1 VERFH
6 KLHNALVYIR
16 SDTAITSPLEQV
28 AKSVSVLDQ
37 KELKHFIEYQ
47 SKYKERLAV
56 LRSGN
61 YEQPAE
67 PNCDR
72 NMPPIMK
79 KWIGQMSSHQNPS
92 KNHDIDTTC
101 AFDHARIKKYETAN
115 ESFQSDLKLNCP
127 NGARKV
133 ADLLIMDIA
142 FLKSF
147 EVEWQKPVNGVLGGG
162 TESDDDVAEFA
173 CDGWELADPSTI
185 PFGKL
190 PVCDENGKIFPHA
203 LIANRIARHILDTQG
218 NKHTVQGLDEFCAKM
233 DTARNNLKKGTKAF
247 DANNFKEYEREVL
260 TRALNT
266 VEKDL
271 FMSVCS
277 TLDEDNSNVSCLI
290 WLHEN
295 ALSETCLYFILQ
307 DDDPAQSAAAASA
320 AAAAP
325 LAAAASAAPAVAAS
339 AAASAAAAAS
349 LAAAA
354 SAAPAVAA
362 SASPLAAAASAA
374 PAAAASVAPPA
385 AAASATPAAAASVAP
400 PAVAASAA
408 PRNRQKQR
416 AVRIEQPEGK
426 SQGKRAS
433 QPTNF
438 YSPDP
443 PAKRLKNG
451 NGKAAASNARRKS
464 AADGEETED
473 ARGSCQ
479 PAGGVGSVVAH
490 AVPISE
496 YSKRVLLGQNRLN
509 KQFGKTHLSRDAL
522 RRPPVSNMTLGQAFH
537 AVNIALLLQ
546 RVY

>member
-1 VERFH
+1 MERFH

-56 LRSGN
+56 LRSEN
-61 YEQPAE
+61 CEQPAE

-162 TESDDDVAEFA
+162 TESDDDVAEYA

-218 NKHTVQGLDEFCAKM
+218 SKHTVQGLDEFCSKM
-233 DTARNNLKKGTKAF
+233 DTARNNLKKGAKAF
-247 DANNFKEYEREVL
+247 DAKNFKEYEREVL
-260 TRALNT
+260 SRALNT
-266 VEKDL
+266 VERDL

-385 AAASATPAAAASVAP
+385 AG
-400 PAVAASAA
+400 ASAA
-408 PRNRQKQR
+408 PRNRQKQK
-416 AVRIEQPEGK
+416 AMRIVQPEGQ
-426 SQGKRAS
+426 SQSKRAS
-433 QPTNF
+433 HPTNF
-438 YSPDP
+438 YSPAP
-443 PAKRLKNG
+443 PAKRLKIG

>member
-1 VERFH
+1 MSSKTVDRFH

-16 SDTAITSPLEQV
+16 SDSAITSPLEQV

-37 KELKHFIEYQ
+37 KELKHFIDYQ
-47 SKYKERLAV
+47 SKYQERLAV
-56 LRSGN
+56 LRS
-61 YEQPAE
+61 ESHERPAE
-67 PNCDR
+67 PNSDR

-79 KWIGQMSSHQNPS
+79 RWIGQMSHHQNPS
-92 KNHDIDTTC
+92 KNHDLDTTC

-162 TESDDDVAEFA
+162 TESDDDVAEYA

-218 NKHTVQGLDEFCAKM
+218 SKHTVQGLDEFCSKM
-233 DTARNNLKKGTKAF
+233 DTARANLKKGTKAF

-260 TRALNT
+260 SRALNT
-266 VEKDL
+266 VERDL

-339 AAASAAAAAS
+339 ASP
-349 LAAAA
+349 LAATA
-354 SAAPAVAA
+354 SAAPAT
-362 SASPLAAAASAA
+362 
-374 PAAAASVAPPA
+374 AASVAPPA
-385 AAASATPAAAASVAP
+385 AG
-400 PAVAASAA
+400 ASAA
-408 PRNRQKQR
+408 PRNRQKQK
-416 AVRIEQPEGK
+416 AMRIVQPEGQ
-426 SQGKRAS
+426 SQSKRAS
-433 QPTNF
+433 HPTNF
-438 YSPDP
+438 YSPAP
-443 PAKRLKNG
+443 PAKRLKIG

>member
-1 VERFH
+1 MERFH

-56 LRSGN
+56 LRSEN
-61 YEQPAE
+61 CEQPAE

-127 NGARKV
+127 NGARRV

-218 NKHTVQGLDEFCAKM
+218 NKHTVQGLDEFCSKM
-233 DTARNNLKKGTKAF
+233 DTARNNLKKGAKAF
-247 DANNFKEYEREVL
+247 DAKNFKEYEREVL
-260 TRALNT
+260 SRALNT

-271 FMSVCS
+271 SR
-277 TLDEDNSNVSCLI
+277 NSYDCCFNIVDI
-290 WLHEN
+290 
-295 ALSETCLYFILQ
+295 
-307 DDDPAQSAAAASA
+307 
-320 AAAAP
+320 
-325 LAAAASAAPAVAAS
+325 
-339 AAASAAAAAS
+339 
-349 LAAAA
+349 
-354 SAAPAVAA
+354 
-362 SASPLAAAASAA
+362 
-374 PAAAASVAPPA
+374 
-385 AAASATPAAAASVAP
+385 
-400 PAVAASAA
+400 
-408 PRNRQKQR
+408 R
-416 AVRIEQPEGK
+416 
-426 SQGKRAS
+426 
-433 QPTNF
+433 TNN
-438 YSPDP
+438 
-443 PAKRLKNG
+443 LVG
-451 NGKAAASNARRKS
+451 G
-464 AADGEETED
+464 G
-473 ARGSCQ
+473 G
-479 PAGGVGSVVAH
+479 GGVTN
-490 AVPISE
+490 ILWFD
-496 YSKRVLLGQNRLN
+496 VLFSDVQ
-509 KQFGKTHLSRDAL
+509 
-522 RRPPVSNMTLGQAFH
+522 RR
-537 AVNIALLLQ
+537 
-546 RVY
+546 

>member
-1 VERFH
+1 
-6 KLHNALVYIR
+6 
-16 SDTAITSPLEQV
+16 
-28 AKSVSVLDQ
+28 
-37 KELKHFIEYQ
+37 
-47 SKYKERLAV
+47 
-56 LRSGN
+56 
-61 YEQPAE
+61 
-67 PNCDR
+67 
-72 NMPPIMK
+72 
-79 KWIGQMSSHQNPS
+79 
-92 KNHDIDTTC
+92 
-101 AFDHARIKKYETAN
+101 
-115 ESFQSDLKLNCP
+115 
-127 NGARKV
+127 
-133 ADLLIMDIA
+133 MDIA

-162 TESDDDVAEFA
+162 TESDDDVAEYA

-218 NKHTVQGLDEFCAKM
+218 SKHTVQGLDEFCSKM
-233 DTARNNLKKGTKAF
+233 DTARNNLKKGAKAF
-247 DANNFKEYEREVL
+247 DAKNFKEYEREVL
-260 TRALNT
+260 SRALNT
-266 VEKDL
+266 VERDL

-307 DDDPAQSAAAASA
+307 DDSTTSNDPAQSAAAASA

-325 LAAAASAAPAVAAS
+325 LAAAASAAS
-339 AAASAAAAAS
+339 
-349 LAAAA
+349 
-354 SAAPAVAA
+354 AVAA

-374 PAAAASVAPPA
+374 PATAASVAPPA
-385 AAASATPAAAASVAP
+385 AG
-400 PAVAASAA
+400 ASAA

-416 AVRIEQPEGK
+416 AVRIEQPERK
-426 SQGKRAS
+426 SQSKRAS
-433 QPTNF
+433 HPTDF
-438 YSPDP
+438 YSPAP

>member
-1 VERFH
+1 MD
-6 KLHNALVYIR
+6 
-16 SDTAITSPLEQV
+16 SAITSPLEQV

-37 KELKHFIEYQ
+37 KELKHFIDYQ
-47 SKYKERLAV
+47 SKYQERLAV
-56 LRSGN
+56 LRS
-61 YEQPAE
+61 ESHERPAE
-67 PNCDR
+67 PNSDR

-79 KWIGQMSSHQNPS
+79 KWIGQMSHHQNPS
-92 KNHDIDTTC
+92 KNHDLDTTC

-162 TESDDDVAEFA
+162 TESDDDVAEYA

-218 NKHTVQGLDEFCAKM
+218 SKHTVQGLDEFCSKM
-233 DTARNNLKKGTKAF
+233 DTARNNLKKGAKAF
-247 DANNFKEYEREVL
+247 DAKNFKEYEREVL
-260 TRALNT
+260 SRALNT

-339 AAASAAAAAS
+339 A
-349 LAAAA
+349 
-354 SAAPAVAA
+354 
-362 SASPLAAAASAA
+362 SPLAAAASAA
-374 PAAAASVAPPA
+374 PATAASVAPPA
-385 AAASATPAAAASVAP
+385 AGG
-400 PAVAASAA
+400 SAA
-408 PRNRQKQR
+408 PRNRQKQK
-416 AVRIEQPEGK
+416 AMRIVQPEGQ
-426 SQGKRAS
+426 SQSKRAS
-433 QPTNF
+433 HPTNF
-438 YSPDP
+438 YSPAP
-443 PAKRLKNG
+443 PAKRLKIG

>member
-1 VERFH
+1 MERFH

-56 LRSGN
+56 LRSEN
-61 YEQPAE
+61 CEQPAE

-147 EVEWQKPVNGVLGGG
+147 EVEWQKPANGVLSGG
-162 TESDDDVAEFA
+162 TESDDDVAEYA

-218 NKHTVQGLDEFCAKM
+218 SKHTVQGLDEFCSKM
-233 DTARNNLKKGTKAF
+233 DTARNNLKKGAKAF
-247 DANNFKEYEREVL
+247 DAKNFKEYEREVL
-260 TRALNT
+260 SRALNT
-266 VEKDL
+266 VERDL

-339 AAASAAAAAS
+339 AS
-349 LAAAA
+349 
-354 SAAPAVAA
+354 
-362 SASPLAAAASAA
+362 
-374 PAAAASVAPPA
+374 PPA
-385 AAASATPAAAASVAP
+385 AG
-400 PAVAASAA
+400 ASAA
-408 PRNRQKQR
+408 PRNRQKQK
-416 AVRIEQPEGK
+416 AMRIVQPEGQ
-426 SQGKRAS
+426 SQSKRAS
-433 QPTNF
+433 HPTNF
-438 YSPDP
+438 YSPAP
-443 PAKRLKNG
+443 PAKRLKIG